1 MKPSHITLS
10 LKHLVER
17 KRPVFIWGPPGVGKS
32 DLVAQV
38 ANTSKLELR
47 DVRLSLLDPVDL
59 KGFPMPSGVGANKVM
74 AWLPP
79 NFLPTKGKGI
89 LFLDELN
96 SAPQS
101 VQAAAYQLVLNRKIG
116 DYTLPAGWA
125 IIAAGNRATDRSVVH
140 AMPAALANRFV
151 HIDFEVDMDDWLK
164 WALANG
170 IGDATR
176 GYIRYRPSNLT
187 TEKLEPGARAFPS
200 PRSWVF
206 ADEIARN
213 STLPQN
219 VMLDLLK
226 GTVGE
231 GVAAEYIGFLRE
243 QDNLPNIDMILIDP
257 DKVKVPDSIATR
269 HALISVLEKH
279 ITPNTVERLFS
290 YVKRMSK
297 EFEVVF
303 LKTALQDPAIQ
314 KTPTFLKWVQDNR
327 SVLLG

>member
-1 MKPSHITLS
+1 
-10 LKHLVER
+10 
-17 KRPVFIWGPPGVGKS
+17 
-32 DLVAQV
+32 
-38 ANTSKLELR
+38 
-47 DVRLSLLDPVDL
+47 
-59 KGFPMPSGVGANKVM
+59 
-74 AWLPP
+74 
-79 NFLPTKGKGI
+79 
-89 LFLDELN
+89 
-96 SAPQS
+96 
-101 VQAAAYQLVLNRKIG
+101 
-116 DYTLPAGWA
+116 
-125 IIAAGNRATDRSVVH
+125 
-140 AMPAALANRFV
+140 
-151 HIDFEVDMDDWLK
+151 
-164 WALANG
+164 
-170 IGDATR
+170 
-176 GYIRYRPSNLT
+176 
-187 TEKLEPGARAFPS
+187 
-200 PRSWVF
+200 VF

-213 STLPQN
+213 SSLPQN